1 MCIRDRYKG
10 PLAAVDTYEAA
21 VLDNEKLRKIKIVAK
36 EDINSFITDLIREME
51 IA

>member
-1 MCIRDRYKG
+1 MKILG
-10 PLAAVDTYEAA
+10 LDTSTTSTGYA